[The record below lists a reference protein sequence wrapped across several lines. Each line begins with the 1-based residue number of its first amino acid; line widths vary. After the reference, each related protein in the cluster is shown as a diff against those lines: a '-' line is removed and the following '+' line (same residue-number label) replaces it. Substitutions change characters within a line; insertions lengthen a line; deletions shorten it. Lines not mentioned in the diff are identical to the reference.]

1 MQSSPPLNRFFLR
14 PQFSIYYRRV
24 NRLHWTSAA
33 GPDYGVFFMLDGRVV
48 YDIEGASGHLSVHQ
62 SLLFEPGKNIKATG
76 QNIASILLTLSPA
89 LMIDYATRSR
99 LVGGGSAPAFKQSLV
114 EGDKR
119 LSQLLTDLAQ
129 ELTTEEAG
137 KEIIVAALTE
147 QIAVHLLRRHSK
159 MRRSDELE
167 LSRVGLIDRRIRR
180 AVEFMQ
186 THLDRDLPLKE
197 IAAASY
203 LSPYHFA
210 RLFKKLTGTT
220 PHAYLAGIRTARA
233 KNLLAESDL
242 SVGEI
247 AARVGYASP
256 SHFTKAFRQMTGLA
270 PREFRA
276 AIVGR

>member
-1 MQSSPPLNRFFLR
+1 
-14 PQFSIYYRRV
+14 
-24 NRLHWTSAA
+24 
-33 GPDYGVFFMLDGRVV
+33 MLDGRVA
-48 YDIEGASGHLSVHQ
+48 YDIEGATGNLSVHQ
-62 SLLFEPGKNIKATG
+62 SLLFEPGKSIKASG
-76 QNIASILLTLSPA
+76 QNVASILLTLSPA

-99 LVGGGSAPAFKQSLV
+99 LVGGGSAPAFKQPLV

-119 LSQLLTDLAQ
+119 LAQLLTDLAQ

-147 QIAVHLLRRHSK
+147 QIAVHLLRRHSM

-233 KNLLAESDL
+233 KSLLAESDL